1 MPRFMYPKGHKFYG
15 KIRYDCDYFWRSLNQ
30 RKDYKMGEYLRN
42 SYMCIKENPKKY
54 RLERIIIMQD
64 RIIIAQFLLILIL
77 IFG

>member
-1 MPRFMYPKGHKFYG
+1 
-15 KIRYDCDYFWRSLNQ
+15 
-30 RKDYKMGEYLRN
+30 MGEYLRN